1 MSEAGMTEASDN
13 RQIKHE
19 NECMCAQQEERD
31 LRARI
36 HFPLLDLSAIR
47 LSRCSLLPIASF
59 PPYRLHKYT
68 SEAFVDW
75 PVNRY
80 QKLSEVIESN
90 QDTTISE
97 NDYITYRLHNKTKIL
112 SRNNIIN

>member
-47 LSRCSLLPIASF
+47 LSRCSLPPIASF
-59 PPYRLHKYT
+59 PPYRLHQ
-68 SEAFVDW
+68 FVDW

-90 QDTTISE
+90 QDTTISA
-97 NDYITYRLHNKTKIL
+97 NGCITYRLHNKAKIL

>member
-36 HFPLLDLSAIR
+36 HFPLLDLSAISR
-47 LSRCSLLPIASF
+47 LSRCSLPPNASF
-59 PPYRLHKYT
+59 PPYRLHL
-68 SEAFVDW
+68 FVDW

-90 QDTTISE
+90 QDATISE

-112 SRNNIIN
+112 SRNNVIN